1 MPNILEGRIAMNF
14 DKAIDRRGTNCAK
27 WDKMEAL
34 YGVSNKTGISMWV
47 ADMDFHPP
55 NCIQNA
61 LQSYADHGVY
71 GYYGDDK
78 AYRDAICWWQEN
90 RHGWAIDP
98 SWIFSTHGL
107 VNGTA
112 LCIETFTEPGDGVVM
127 FTPIYH
133 AFFRVLKAGN
143 RRVVQCPL
151 KSVNNRHELDFDL
164 YDSMMTGNEK
174 VLIFC
179 SPHNPGGR
187 VWTREEL
194 QGVADFAKRHDLLVI
209 SDEIHQDIVFPGH
222 KHTPFALV
230 DDAINDRLVMMN
242 APTKTFNIAGSHTG
256 HVIIPNPELRARFD
270 KRMSA
275 LGISPNSFGIVMT
288 QAGYS
293 QEGADWVDAMVDYL
307 NENRR
312 LFEGAIDALP
322 GTSVFPLE
330 ATYLSWVDFSGTG
343 MTHQEI
349 CSRVQDQAGVAP
361 NHGSTFGL
369 GGDGHLRF
377 NLATQRYNIIE
388 AVERLSKA
396 FEDLQ

>member
-1 MPNILEGRIAMNF
+1 MNF

-143 RRVVQCPL
+143 RPVKQCPL
-151 KSVNNRHELDFDL
+151 KSV
-164 YDSMMTGNEK
+164 TIG
-174 VLIFC
+174 
-179 SPHNPGGR
+179 
-187 VWTREEL
+187 
-194 QGVADFAKRHDLLVI
+194 
-209 SDEIHQDIVFPGH
+209 
-222 KHTPFALV
+222 
-230 DDAINDRLVMMN
+230 MN
-242 APTKTFNIAGSHTG
+242 WI
-256 HVIIPNPELRARFD
+256 L
-270 KRMSA
+270 
-275 LGISPNSFGIVMT
+275 
-288 QAGYS
+288 
-293 QEGADWVDAMVDYL
+293 
-307 NENRR
+307 
-312 LFEGAIDALP
+312 
-322 GTSVFPLE
+322 TSTTV
-330 ATYLSWVDFSGTG
+330 
-343 MTHQEI
+343 
-349 CSRVQDQAGVAP
+349 
-361 NHGSTFGL
+361 
-369 GGDGHLRF
+369 
-377 NLATQRYNIIE
+377 
-388 AVERLSKA
+388 
-396 FEDLQ
+396 